1 MRVVNPMGRK
11 IDTSVEANNI
21 VRGCTCGTWSN
32 YSGTRTTSDSCS
44 HCGCNCRDASGETT
58 KYSTNNY
65 KDASTAGRKSPV
77 AY

>member
-1 MRVVNPMGRK
+1 MIPAAIADV
-11 IDTSVEANNI
+11 
-21 VRGCTCGTWSN
+21 
-32 YSGTRTTSDSCS
+32 
-44 HCGCNCRDASGETT
+44 NCRDASGETT